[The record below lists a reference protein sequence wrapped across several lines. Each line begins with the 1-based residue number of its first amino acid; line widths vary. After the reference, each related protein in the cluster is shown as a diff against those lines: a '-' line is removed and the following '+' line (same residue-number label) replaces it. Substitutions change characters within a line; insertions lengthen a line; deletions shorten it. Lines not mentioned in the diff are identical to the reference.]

1 MAPCFPTVKSEAE
14 RALQELLQIRD
25 RKTYVDLIIYDD
37 QATSA
42 LGSLKELTP
51 AVKVQITDFL
61 ETLRDGGGSLCDRSP
76 FPLPVIGMLDLDVCA
91 MHMERA
97 LRVVKIHVAHAPA
110 RDQGGGKARAPS
122 IHIERMAHAFHLCI
136 LRSASSISCSIFYCD
151 MPWLHQPFWHALLPT
166 R

>member
-1 MAPCFPTVKSEAE
+1 MAVCKHE
-14 RALQELLQIRD
+14 RAADDSGVPVGEGYLRAGGALAYASFGACELWR
-25 RKTYVDLIIYDD
+25 
-37 QATSA
+37 
-42 LGSLKELTP
+42 
-51 AVKVQITDFL
+51 
-61 ETLRDGGGSLCDRSP
+61 GGGSLCDRSP

-122 IHIERMAHAFHLCI
+122 IHIEPMAHAFHLCI